1 MLIEAVT
8 TIAAAGLAGYSYLQV
23 RGGSPTSDT
32 DKIQK
37 IFTNAGWQGRGG
49 ETIRLQRK
57 RKIEGGTEYVYQL
70 PLGFDRKKIEDHIH
84 IIEDGLNVRS
94 NVLDFELSGLKELKF
109 DKTIVQ
115 QIQSLLKSKRK
126 QKDIEIEFDGM
137 LKIRVF
143 NETMPKEIKWNETL
157 LNLGTWSVPI
167 GKTRKELIYHD
178 FDKAKHLIISGS
190 TGYGKSVILKLIVT
204 TLLTQ
209 QPENV
214 ELTLIDLKGG
224 SAFHRF
230 KDCWQVRYF
239 EREPDKAVEVLKQ
252 TQKEMN
258 KSFVDVVDK
267 GFEDVKEAGIKKRH
281 FIVID
286 EAADLADNKKATEI
300 ITDIARRGRS
310 AGYYLVFCT
319 QYPTAEVI
327 PSQTKR
333 NIISRLCYL
342 VDTDIASRVVLDE
355 GGASEL
361 PDIPGRGIYKC
372 GPKRYI
378 LQSPIISNSKI
389 KELITPYIVKKEG
402 NDEQKERGQTTKNR
416 KYTLVIEED
425 GLSD

>member
-1 MLIEAVT
+1 M
-8 TIAAAGLAGYSYLQV
+8 
-23 RGGSPTSDT
+23 
-32 DKIQK
+32 
-37 IFTNAGWQGRGG
+37 
-49 ETIRLQRK
+49 
-57 RKIEGGTEYVYQL
+57 
-70 PLGFDRKKIEDHIH
+70 
-84 IIEDGLNVRS
+84 
-94 NVLDFELSGLKELKF
+94 
-109 DKTIVQ
+109 
-115 QIQSLLKSKRK
+115 
-126 QKDIEIEFDGM
+126 M
-137 LKIRVF
+137 
-143 NETMPKEIKWNETL
+143 WNETL
-157 LNLGTWSVPI
+157 LNLGAWSIPI
-167 GKTRKELIYHD
+167 GKTRKEWIYHD

-230 KDCWQVRYF
+230 KDCRQVRYF